1 MCIPQSN
8 RVMETALDTVL
19 DTAPGMELDTV
30 PGMVIAPRT

>member
-1 MCIPQSN
+1 MDTVRSFLNP
-8 RVMETALDTVL
+8 TALDTVL